1 MLGKNNYAELVKKYA
16 DCKQRFAIR
25 RIGLVTV
32 SVLLGLMFSGGHMA
46 SADELGSAFAQPA
59 TVASSN
65 GEATEDQRLVK
76 ADQANLPATSP
87 ANPNV
92 T

>member
-16 DCKQRFAIR
+16 DSKQRFAIR